1 MELWDLFDK
10 NRNSLN
16 KTMVRGAII
25 PPNCYKITVYICI
38 FNDNNEMLICQRT
51 ANKATYPNYW
61 DFSAA
66 GSAISGETSEQA
78 IKRELKEEIG
88 IDLYNENLTPKLTIY
103 SEDAF
108 NDIYTYKMN
117 VALTDLV
124 FQKEEVK
131 NAKWATKQEI
141 INMIKND
148 TFIPFRANL
157 IELLFDMKVSRGMK
171 KK

>member
-16 KTMVRGAII
+16 KTMVRSDKV
-25 PPNCYKITVYICI
+25 PTNCYKITVYICI
-38 FNDNNEMLICQRT
+38 FNDNDEMLICQRT
-51 ANKATYPNYW
+51 ANKHTYPNYW

-66 GSAISGETSEQA
+66 GSAIAGETSEQA

-88 IDLYNENLTPKLTIY
+88 IDLYNENLTPKLTFY

-117 VALTDLV
+117 VAITDLV

-141 INMIKND
+141 ISMIKNN

-157 IELLFDMKVSRGMK
+157 IDLLFDMQVSRGMK

>member
-16 KTMVRGAII
+16 KTMVRGDKILT
-25 PPNCYKITVYICI
+25 NCYKITVYICI

-51 ANKATYPNYW
+51 KNKKTYPNYW

-66 GSAISGETSEQA
+66 GSAITGETSEQA

-88 IDLYNENLTPKLTIY
+88 IDLHSENLTPKLTVY
-103 SEDAF
+103 SDDAF
-108 NDIYTYKMN
+108 NDIYTYKMD
-117 VALTDLV
+117 VSLTDLV

-131 NAKWATKQEI
+131 DAKWATKQEI
-141 INMIKND
+141 ISMIKNN

-157 IELLFDMKVSRGMK
+157 IDLLFEMQVSRGMK
-171 KK
+171 TK